1 MLSFCLFE
9 GLFEPN
15 TFDQLSFPQNIYGR
29 LHGPAW
35 AQAIEAAEKELK
47 KPNGLPGSN
56 LPREDAQEFYNGLGK
71 KFGYT
76 APENIPY
83 DQVPYSWE
91 MNSPWTMSD
100 EEKEDLIKN
109 GSYVD
114 QFNKEQPSFGNAV
127 VPFEYRSNDN
137 AGDPGTWGGV

>member
-9 GLFEPN
+9 GLFEPS
-15 TFDQLSFPQNIYGR
+15 TFDQLSFPQNLYGR

-35 AQAIEAAEKELK
+35 AQAIEAEKKEL
-47 KPNGLPGSN
+47 NRLPDSN
-56 LPREDAQEFYNGLGK
+56 LPNDIAQDFYNGLGK

-76 APENIPY
+76 TPENMQHDQIPSP
-83 DQVPYSWE
+83 QA

-109 GSYVD
+109 GSLSD
-114 QFNKEQPSFGNAV
+114 QFNKLKPSFGNAV
-127 VPFEYRSNDN
+127 VPFEYRSNGD
-137 AGDPGTWGGV
+137 AGDPGSWGGI